1 MTTVHRT
8 TTTALLIAAL
18 GATGPPTASARPGDT
33 AHHPPLVYSRQDKS
47 LLPANDPPPAVVPI
61 SSPGAGF
68 AWGDATIGAA
78 GGFAL
83 SMIAIGGALVIAP
96 RRIRRSNTVPKR

>member
-8 TTTALLIAAL
+8 TATALLIAAL
-18 GATGPPTASARPGDT
+18 AAADAPTASAHPGGT

-47 LLPANDPPPAVVPI
+47 LLPANDPPPAVVQI
-61 SSPGAGF
+61 SSPDGGF
-68 AWGDATIGAA
+68 AWGDAGIGAA

-96 RRIRRSNTVPKR
+96 RRTRRRHTIPTR